1 MKKKI
6 LLFICLVTVASLSF
20 AQEITQDWSSS
31 LGELR
36 GKDNIA
42 AKDLVHIDANGNTYV
57 YGSFSEYFTIGN
69 TELEPI
75 GNSAYLAKLDNTG
88 KVEWAVALQG
98 NVTPAYMTTDAEG
111 NLYLTG
117 SSDGESVILQSTDG
131 TSKKLTGNDHALWSQ
146 DANTLLAKYDTNGIL
161 KEGKI
166 FLHDNS
172 GYTNEVLPMGLTLNN
187 GSIYL
192 ALNIIGETT
201 IDGSKFS
208 GTTATIS
215 ESTTAIGVT
224 HILSFDNSTL
234 NLQKEIASI
243 TPENAIDDWSISSFA
258 MTSNEN
264 NTYIAFI
271 APAKQKVMA
280 GTSSFNTDFNYEYNE
295 ADEWYEYQRG
305 ICVFKIN
312 AEGNIDIHKSF
323 QSENKVRLWAFG
335 YETIDQILIKE
346 DSWII
351 AGNYNGKFVFNEEA
365 PATSTYSSA
374 PYFTLLNKNTA
385 DSQKSYFWEEGNVL
399 NYAAAGN
406 ALILCSTNSTNET
419 STLKAYD
426 FGTQNV
432 TDLTTTEA
440 GTSINGVAS
449 TGAKVAISKATA
461 GAEVATL
468 TVSMNTLSG
477 LSGIN
482 SSSVNTIDVKV
493 YPNPVTDV
501 LNFSEVCDVT
511 ITNIQGSEI
520 KVASTTTQIA
530 VADLAAG
537 YYVAKIKTS
546 NGIAVIPFIKK

>member
-1 MKKKI
+1 
-6 LLFICLVTVASLSF
+6 
-20 AQEITQDWSSS
+20 
-31 LGELR
+31 
-36 GKDNIA
+36 
-42 AKDLVHIDANGNTYV
+42 
-57 YGSFSEYFTIGN
+57 
-69 TELEPI
+69 
-75 GNSAYLAKLDNTG
+75 
-88 KVEWAVALQG
+88 
-98 NVTPAYMTTDAEG
+98 
-111 NLYLTG
+111 
-117 SSDGESVILQSTDG
+117 
-131 TSKKLTGNDHALWSQ
+131 
-146 DANTLLAKYDTNGIL
+146 
-161 KEGKI
+161 
-166 FLHDNS
+166 
-172 GYTNEVLPMGLTLNN
+172 
-187 GSIYL
+187 
-192 ALNIIGETT
+192 
-201 IDGSKFS
+201 
-208 GTTATIS
+208 
-215 ESTTAIGVT
+215 
-224 HILSFDNSTL
+224 
-234 NLQKEIASI
+234 
-243 TPENAIDDWSISSFA
+243 
-258 MTSNEN
+258 
-264 NTYIAFI
+264 
-271 APAKQKVMA
+271 MA